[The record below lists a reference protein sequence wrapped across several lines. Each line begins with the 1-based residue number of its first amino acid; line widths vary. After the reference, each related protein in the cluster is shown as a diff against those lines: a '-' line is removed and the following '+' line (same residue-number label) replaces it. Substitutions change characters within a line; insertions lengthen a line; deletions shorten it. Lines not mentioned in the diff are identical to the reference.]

1 MNTPINQS
9 QFARQVVTP
18 LRRGPIAALDVGTSK
33 VACLIGEHHGD
44 AGNAQAGKANATQ
57 LRISGSGHQ
66 LSEGLVAGQVVDM
79 RAAEDA
85 IRAAVDA
92 AERMAGMEVRR
103 VVIGIAANQLVSQMG
118 EAEVPLHGH
127 AVTQEHMALALRHAY
142 EDFWSEDYEILHAIP
157 IGYGIDNSY
166 GIIDPRGMHG
176 EKLQVTMHMMAAP
189 AGPVRNLLTCIEQCH
204 LQCEK
209 LVATPYASGLS
220 TLMQDEID
228 LGALH
233 IDMGGGT
240 TSASVFYE
248 GEILFSAVV
257 PVGGHHITTDIA
269 RGLNVSMT
277 SAERIKTLYGSA
289 LATHGGEREQFEV
302 PVLGGDHQM
311 LPRSE
316 LSKIIRPRLEETF
329 EMANDALSRSGLAH
343 LAGRRVVLTGGAA
356 QLNGATEVAHTILEK
371 QARIASPM
379 RLTGLP
385 EAVAGPSFAACAGL
399 LTYAG
404 RNHADAVLKEDRAD
418 GVMGWLGNWLRRN
431 F

>member
-1 MNTPINQS
+1 MNQQVHP
-9 QFARQVVTP
+9 ARFDRRTAMP
-18 LRRGPIAALDVGTSK
+18 LRRGTIAALDIGTSK
-33 VACLIGEHHGD
+33 VACLIGEHSID
-44 AGNAQAGKANATQ
+44 ENGNSGM
-57 LRISGSGHQ
+57 LRISGLGHQ
-66 LSEGLVAGQVVDM
+66 LSDGLIAGQVVDM
-79 RAAEDA
+79 RAAEDS

-103 VVIGIAANQLVSQMG
+103 VVIGISSSQLTSRIC
-118 EAEVPLHGH
+118 EAEVPLLGH
-127 AVTQEHMALALRHAY
+127 AVTGEHMELALRHAY
-142 EDFWSEDYEILHAIP
+142 EDFWSEDFEILHAIP
-157 IGYGIDNSY
+157 VAYGIDGGD

-176 EKLQVTMHMMAAP
+176 EKLRVTMHMVGAP

-209 LVATPYASGLS
+209 LVATPYASALS
-220 TLMQDEID
+220 TLVQDELD

-240 TSASVFYE
+240 TGVSVFYE
-248 GEILFSAVV
+248 GEQIFAAIV
-257 PVGGHHITTDIA
+257 PVGGRHITTDIA

-289 LATHGGEREQFEV
+289 LGGTGGDREQFEV
-302 PVLGGDHQM
+302 PVLGGDHQV

-316 LSKIIRPRLEETF
+316 LTKIIRPRLEETF
-329 EMANDALSRSGLAH
+329 ELVNEQILRSGFVQ
-343 LAGRRVVLTGGAA
+343 LAGSRAVLTGGAS
-356 QLNGATEVAHTILEK
+356 QLSGAAELAHRILDR
-371 QARIASPM
+371 QARIAKPM

-385 EAVAGPSFAACAGL
+385 EAAAGPSFAACAGL

-404 RNHADAVLKEDRAD
+404 RNHADAVLKDAGGR
-418 GVMGWLGNWLRRN
+418 GPLGWLGNWLRRN

>member
-1 MNTPINQS
+1 MNQPVNQS
-9 QFARQVVTP
+9 QFNRRAP
-18 LRRGPIAALDVGTSK
+18 LRRGPIVALDVGTSK
-33 VACLIGEHHGD
+33 VACLIGEHNINPSDD
-44 AGNAQAGKANATQ
+44 AAQAGL
-57 LRISGSGHQ
+57 LRILGSGHQ
-66 LSEGLVAGQVVDM
+66 LSEGLLAGQVVDM

-92 AERMAGMEVRR
+92 AENMAGMQVRR
-103 VVIGIAANQLVSQMG
+103 VTIGIAANQLVSQMC
-118 EAEVPLHGH
+118 EAEVPLNGH
-127 AVTQEHMALALRHAY
+127 MVTQEHMAMALHHAY

-157 IGYGIDNSY
+157 IGYGIDNHY
-166 GIIDPRGMHG
+166 GIQDPRGMHG
-176 EKLQVTMHMMAAP
+176 DKLQVTMHMMAAP

-228 LGALH
+228 LGVLH

-248 GEILFSAVV
+248 GEALFSAVV
-257 PVGGHHITTDIA
+257 PVGGRHVTTDIA

-277 SAERIKTLYGSA
+277 TAERIKTLYGSA
-289 LATHGGEREQFEV
+289 LATPAGEREQFEV

-316 LSKIIRPRLEETF
+316 LTNIIRPRLEETF
-329 EMANDALSRSGLAH
+329 ELINDALTRSGLSH

-356 QLNGATEVAHTILEK
+356 QLNGAPELAHTVLDK
-371 QARIASPM
+371 QARLASPIRM
-379 RLTGLP
+379 TGLP

-399 LTYAG
+399 LSYAG
-404 RNHADAVLKEDRAD
+404 RNHADAVLKEDRQA
-418 GVMGWLGNWLRRN
+418 GLLGWLGTWLRRN